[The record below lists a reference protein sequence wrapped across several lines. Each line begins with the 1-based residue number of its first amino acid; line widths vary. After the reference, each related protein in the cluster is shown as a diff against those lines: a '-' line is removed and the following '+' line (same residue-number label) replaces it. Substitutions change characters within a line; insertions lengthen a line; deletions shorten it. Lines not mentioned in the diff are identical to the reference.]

1 MTTMRVVV
9 RACSSLIMT
18 FAIGMSALAAGGGSM
33 YSSLGIG
40 DLSGGLGVRNFG
52 MGYTGVALSSGTAL
66 NLNSPASWAGIARTQ
81 LEAGA
86 TYQGFS
92 STDGVASR
100 YIADITLLDAKVG
113 FPISTAHGI
122 AFVGGFSRYSNV
134 DFDTYE
140 SGTGYAG
147 ADTIGYSIHHQGD
160 GGLGVGKLGLSYTPL
175 PWLAVGASFDYYF
188 GTIHYIRTFAPTSTS
203 YDGARFT
210 ETTTYH
216 GPGGTFGVLVTG
228 FDWIAPS
235 LKTLAFGASFS
246 TRSDVKNSSQTV
258 LGFGSDPT
266 NYPSEEDTSAAID
279 GTVVI
284 PVAYTVGLAYTAG
297 SRYVFATDFSA
308 QLWKHST
315 FNGVAPSELG
325 NSSRIGIGFER
336 SSSRETNA
344 SWGERVA
351 LRLGATYG
359 TLYYRPKNTAINQWL
374 ITGGATLP
382 LSRTS
387 RLALGL
393 EYGARGTTSN
403 GLVRDHIFR
412 ITASV
417 SLGEQ
422 WFVQLPDE

>member
-1 MTTMRVVV
+1 MTTMRVIV
-9 RACSSLIMT
+9 RACSTVIMM
-18 FAIGMSALAAGGGSM
+18 FAIGTSAIAAGGGSM

-40 DLSGGLGVRNFG
+40 DLSGGLSVRNFG
-52 MGYTGVALSSGTAL
+52 MGYTGVALSSNVAL

-92 STDGVASR
+92 STDGNASR
-100 YIADITLLDAKVG
+100 YIANITLLDAKVG
-113 FPISTAHGI
+113 FPISPAHGI
-122 AFVGGFSRYSNV
+122 TLVGGFARYSNV

-140 SGTGYAG
+140 NGTGYPG
-147 ADTIGYSIHHQGD
+147 ADTIAYSVHHQGD

-188 GTIHYIRTFAPTSTS
+188 GTIHYTRTFAPASTS
-203 YDGARFT
+203 YNGARFT
-210 ETTTYH
+210 ETTMYH
-216 GPGGTFGVLVTG
+216 GPGGTFGLLVTG

-235 LKTLAFGASFS
+235 LNTLAVGASIS
-246 TRSDVKNSSQTV
+246 ARSDVKSSSQTV
-258 LGFGSDPT
+258 LGFGADPT
-266 NYPSEEDTSAAID
+266 NYPSEEDTSASVE

-284 PVAYTVGLAYTAG
+284 PVTYTVGLAYTAG
-297 SRYVFATDFSA
+297 SRYVFTTDFSA

-315 FNGVAPSELG
+315 FNGVAPSNLG
-325 NSSRIGIGFER
+325 NSSRFGIGFER
-336 SSSRETNA
+336 TSSRETNA
-344 SWGERVA
+344 SWGDRVA
-351 LRLGATYG
+351 LRLGATFG
-359 TLYYRPKNTAINQWL
+359 TLYYRPKNTAIDQWL
-374 ITGGATLP
+374 ITGGATVP

-403 GLVRDHIFR
+403 GLVRDRIFR

-417 SLGEQ
+417 SLGEL